1 MSDKKEDL
9 NIYKKALEVV
19 PMPVIMVAPD
29 DHILFINKSY
39 CDFLGIT
46 QKYAI
51 GRHIYEVIENS
62 RMPLIMKTQKVEYAD
77 RHKYINGKAKGKKSS
92 YTGFPSLKTV

>member
-39 CDFLGIT
+39 CDW
-46 QKYAI
+46 
-51 GRHIYEVIENS
+51 
-62 RMPLIMKTQKVEYAD
+62 P
-77 RHKYINGKAKGKKSS
+77 S
-92 YTGFPSLKTV
+92 YL